1 MMKAYN
7 ELMRYREDYT
17 GHYWNQMVEVNN
29 PVKEQKV
36 AYWEDRIL
44 HELKLGMELA
54 IAKDLIDYK
63 ALIER
68 VSASLLVS
76 KKEYGYITKEQVL
89 LAEEELEP
97 IGKALKAYKVHC
109 VAHAHIDMNWMWGWH
124 ETVSITI
131 DTFKT
136 MLQLLKEYKDFTY
149 SQSQASTYRL
159 IEEYCPEMIAEI
171 KKYVHEGRWELAAS
185 TWVENDRNMSNGE
198 SFARHILYT
207 KNYLAQLFEI
217 DVDMLQLDFEPDCF
231 GHSAHIPEILR
242 NGGVKYYYHCR
253 GLENQTLYKWQ
264 APSGASV
271 IAYREPIWY
280 GNAITGNSFIQI
292 PKFCEAIG
300 VKDGLFVYGVGDHG
314 GGPTRRDIEQ
324 LLEMHTWPIYPKLM
338 FSTYHN
344 FFKAV
349 ETVADTLPVVD
360 HELNFTLTG
369 CFTSS
374 SRIKMANRYSEN
386 TLVDTEYINAVSH
399 MLYDRPYHQ
408 EALRSNWEKA
418 LFNQFHDILPGCG
431 INFTREYALGEFQKI
446 MAKANTVRKLELE
459 YLVSQI
465 DTQGITSTPSYLTET
480 AEGAGVGNL
489 TRGMIGDGGVSFNL
503 GLAQTA
509 RYSGDTRLYTLFNH
523 TAYSGERSVELMLWD
538 YKEDVK
544 HLKIYNSDNEELK
557 FEQQGQGYN
566 QYWGHWYT
574 KLLVEAKL
582 PSYGYDTIRVTQSDE
597 LIVKSP
603 YAQDERVNK
612 YLDYTLENTV
622 LKAVFD
628 PETLALV
635 SLYNKVKG
643 IEYLAEG
650 VGADFTYVKEEGK
663 QSNAWIVGRYV
674 AINQVA
680 REVHDVTMSKGQ
692 VAQSIS
698 YNLKVASS
706 TLQVTVSL
714 DGEDQGLKYHVQAL
728 WNEIGNSEYTPQ
740 LNYKMNLKAHTGE
753 FIYDVPMGRVKR
765 QALVDDVPAI
775 NYGMAYCE
783 EEEGVYIASDCKY
796 GYRGLQ
802 NSLALTLLRSS
813 ANPDTHPEN
822 GTHVF
827 DFKVAFGGV
836 EDAQRAGILLN
847 HPVDVISCKPGN
859 KGTLPQRQSFVDVKG
874 NGVVVSSIKRAEY
887 EEQAWIVRLYEAEG
901 KEKTT
906 AITFPTLISE
916 AYEVDFLERKIAALP
931 VGEQHVEANLKAY
944 AVKTIMVV
952 NQSYNEKIN
961 D

>member
-17 GHYWNQMVEVNN
+17 GHYWNQMVEVNY
-29 PVKEQKV
+29 PVKQQKV

-44 HELKLGMELA
+44 HELKLAMELA
-54 IAKDLIDYK
+54 LAKDHKGYQD
-63 ALIER
+63 LIEK
-68 VSASLLVS
+68 VSVPLLAS
-76 KKEYGYITKEQVL
+76 KQGYGYITKEQVL
-89 LAEEELEP
+89 LAEEALAP
-97 IGKALKAYKVHC
+97 IGHALKAYKVHC

-136 MLQLLKEYKDFTY
+136 MLQLMKTYKEFTY

-159 IEEYCPEMIAEI
+159 IQEYCPELIAEI
-171 KKYVHEGRWELAAS
+171 KKYVHEGRWELTAS

-207 KNYLAQLFEI
+207 KNYLSQLFDI

-253 GLENQTLYKWQ
+253 GLEDQTLYKWQ

-280 GNAITGNSFIQI
+280 GNAITGNAFIQI
-292 PKFCEAIG
+292 PKFCETMG
-300 VKDGLFVYGVGDHG
+300 VNDGLFVYGVGDHG

-324 LLEMHTWPIYPKLM
+324 LREMMTWPIYPQLL
-338 FSTYHN
+338 FSTYHR
-344 FFKAV
+344 FFQAV
-349 ETVADTLPVVD
+349 EAVADTLPVVA

-408 EALRSNWEKA
+408 EALSRSWEKA

-446 MAKANTVRKLELE
+446 MAKANTIRKLELE

-465 DTQGITSTPSYLTET
+465 DTEHITSTPHHTTET

-489 TRGMIGDGGVSFNL
+489 TRGMIGDGGISFNL

-523 TAYSGERSVELMLWD
+523 TAYSGKRYVELMLWD
-538 YKEDVK
+538 YQEDVT
-544 HLKIYNSDNEELK
+544 HLKIYNSNDEALK

-574 KLLVEAKL
+574 KLLVEVKL
-582 PSYGYDTIRVTQSDE
+582 PSYGYETIRVTQSDA
-597 LIVKSP
+597 LKVRSP
-603 YAQDERVNK
+603 YSQDARVNQ
-612 YLDYTLENTV
+612 YPEYTLENTV

-628 PETLALV
+628 PQTLALV
-635 SLYNKVKG
+635 SLYNKEKDV
-643 IEYLAEG
+643 EYLTEG
-650 VGADFTYVKEEGK
+650 LGADFVYVKEEGK
-663 QSNAWIVGRYV
+663 HANAWIVGRYISV
-674 AINQVA
+674 DDVT
-680 REVHDVTMSKGQ
+680 REVCDVTVSRGE

-698 YNLKVASS
+698 YTLKVASS
-706 TLQVTVSL
+706 TIQVTVVL
-714 DGEDQGLKYHVQAL
+714 EGEEQGIRYHVQAL
-728 WNEIGNSEYTPQ
+728 WNEIGSSAYIPQ
-740 LNYKMNLKAHTGE
+740 LNYKINLKAHTGE

-765 QALVDDVPAI
+765 QALLDDVPAI
-775 NYGMAYCE
+775 NYGMAYCDD
-783 EEEGVYIASDCKY
+783 EEGVYIASDCKY

-822 GTHVF
+822 GTHMF
-827 DFKVAFGGV
+827 DFKVGFGGV
-836 EDAQRAGILLN
+836 EDAQRTGILLN
-847 HPVDVISCKPGN
+847 HPVDVIGCKPGN
-859 KGTLPQRQSFVDVKG
+859 KGTLNQQQSFVEVMG
-874 NGVVVSSIKRAEY
+874 SGVVISSIKRAEHM
-887 EEQAWIVRLYEAEG
+887 EKAWVVRLYEAEG

-906 AITFPTLISE
+906 AITFLTPLAE
-916 AYEVDFLERKIAALP
+916 AYEVDFLERKGAALQ
-931 VGEQHVEANLKAY
+931 VNGKCVEAHLKAY
-944 AVKTIMVV
+944 TVQTIMVV
-952 NQSYNEKIN
+952 SC
-961 D
+961 